1 METPDYIG
9 TARMDRDGTIVL
21 DLRAEDEG
29 GAVGVGR
36 LVYPPAH
43 PQYQRVLEHLGG
55 LEPGQSKP
63 VPPFPD

>member
-1 METPDYIG
+1 VETPDYIG

-21 DLRAEDEG
+21 DLRAEDDG

-36 LVYPPAH
+36 LVYAPAH

-63 VPPFPD
+63 VLPFPD